1 MLPTAGRHGRQVLDR
16 HSLRAPLQPQFLE
29 NSRGQIGQ
37 LAHPADV
44 AVGDIFMMGQVEM
57 GDRLPGFQLSLP
69 APEAASPSPS
79 TQSAEP
85 VWENLVTSGG
95 FPASLK
101 ALKNL

>member
-1 MLPTAGRHGRQVLDR
+1 
-16 HSLRAPLQPQFLE
+16 
-29 NSRGQIGQ
+29 
-37 LAHPADV
+37 
-44 AVGDIFMMGQVEM
+44 MMGQVEM

-79 TQSAEP
+79 PQSAEP